1 MPSEQGHPIGAAA
14 RLCGLK
20 QPVIRVWEKRYGAVR
35 PLRTGSNRRLYSE
48 TDVERL
54 TLMRHL
60 TEAGAMIGSIATLE
74 LAELAALLDRL
85 RAGTPP
91 RAKSDGGSLQ
101 VLTVGPTVT
110 ETLRGRDLIGGSLI
124 QTYPDLA
131 TALGSDRVPRADL
144 LALETDTLFPET
156 VSRIRDLVRRS
167 GARRTLLLHRFT
179 QSQTATA
186 LARGVEGISILRA
199 PVDENHLRRELFLL
213 LESLR
218 PGSPEEDRPS
228 LPDVPPRR
236 YSPDQLARLA
246 RISSTVE
253 CECPQHLA
261 ELLQSLSAF
270 ERYSRECEDRN
281 PEDAL
286 LHAYLHRTT
295 AQVRRTLEDA
305 LHEVVVSE
313 QIEL

>member
-35 PLRTGSNRRLYSE
+35 PLRTESNRRLYSE

-60 TEAGAMIGSIATLE
+60 TEAGATISSIATLD
-74 LAELAALLDRL
+74 LAELTALLDRL
-85 RAGTPP
+85 RVGTPP
-91 RAKSDGGSLQ
+91 RAKGDGGSLR

-110 ETLRGRDLIGGSLI
+110 ETLRGRDLIGGSLV
-124 QTYPDLA
+124 QTYPDLV
-131 TALGSDRVPRADL
+131 TALDSDRVPRADL

-156 VSRIRDLVRRS
+156 VSRVRDLVRRS

-186 LARGVEGISILRA
+186 LARGVEGILILRA

-228 LPDVPPRR
+228 LPDVPPQR

-246 RISSTVE
+246 RISSTVD

-295 AQVRRTLEDA
+295 AQVRRALEDA